1 MIWMYPLP
9 MRVALI
15 DLDRVPIPPTY
26 RTVRCNARTIAT
38 VESYL
43 DDMIGAFA
51 IGLQPLG

>member
-26 RTVRCNARTIAT
+26 EPVRFNAGIITT
-38 VESYL
+38 FESYL
-43 DDMIGAFA
+43 DDMIGTFA
-51 IGLQPLG
+51 VGLQPLG